1 MINIRQEKPE
11 DIAAIRAVITQAF
24 ARRNEATLVDKLRE
38 AGKATISLVATEDD
52 RVIGHILFS
61 PVAIE
66 SADKS
71 SDEHSA
77 KEASTSSK
85 QLAALGLAPLAV
97 LPEFQNHNIGTL
109 LTHAGLDEC
118 RKVGCECVVVLG
130 HPNYYPRFGFRPSV
144 RYGLKSEYDVRDE
157 VFMVLELCEGALNHC
172 AGIVKYAAEFA
183 KL

>member
-1 MINIRQEKPE
+1 MRVL
-11 DIAAIRAVITQAF
+11 IA
-24 ARRNEATLVDKLRE
+24 
-38 AGKATISLVATEDD
+38 EDD

-118 RKVGCECVVVLG
+118 RKVGCECVVRVLASG
-130 HPNYYPRFGFRPSV
+130 R
-144 RYGLKSEYDVRDE
+144 
-157 VFMVLELCEGALNHC
+157 LCAMASRANMMC
-172 AGIVKYAAEFA
+172 ATKFLWCWNSA
-183 KL
+183 KAP